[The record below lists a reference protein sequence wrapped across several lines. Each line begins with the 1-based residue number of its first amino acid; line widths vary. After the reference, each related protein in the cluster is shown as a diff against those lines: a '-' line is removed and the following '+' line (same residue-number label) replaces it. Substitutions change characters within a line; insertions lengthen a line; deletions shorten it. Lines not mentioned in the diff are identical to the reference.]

1 MVIIVFGLPGTGK
14 TKFAEKLSQ
23 YLQFDFLNT
32 AAVRSKWISSPTFSL
47 KEKQAVY
54 LNLLQEMSEHMIESR
69 NIVLEGSFYL
79 RQIRRDF
86 HDVARILQ
94 KDLYWVEI
102 VSDHYN
108 SRLSRFRHDA
118 AVADKFT
125 VYRKLFNR
133 FEPMDSDHLVL
144 EYNPDSKLDDLIG
157 ITVKEIPALA
167 ENMEHNA
174 KWKIKR

>member
-54 LNLLQEMSEHMIESR
+54 LNLLQEMSEHMIEDR
-69 NIVLEGSFYL
+69 HIVLEGSFYL

-86 HDVARILQ
+86 HDVARILH
-94 KDLYWVEI
+94 KDLHWVEI

-108 SRLSRFRHDA
+108 SRLSHFRHDPA
-118 AVADKFT
+118 IADKFS
-125 VYRKLFNR
+125 VYRKLFNL

-144 EYNPDSKLDDLIG
+144 EYNPDSKLNELIA
-157 ITVKEIPALA
+157 ITLKKIPGLA
-167 ENMEHNA
+167 ENIKYNA
-174 KWKIKR
+174 KWTIKK